1 MQFHCSNS
9 VCKDRGLFLP
19 EEYAEKLGSKCLT
32 CGSALIPV
40 QSLDELEEDVI
51 ANYPHIIA
59 LPFQRMLDKKE
70 ADSKNKLFVDVLTNV
85 LKYLALTL
93 ESEYL
98 RSDYQDEK
106 LNEIIEKLLFNS
118 INISAWNIFLIQA
131 IPTLEKA
138 GHSFFLHEL
147 PSFFR
152 KVEEFPGYKMK
163 DGKVMPMGNVVG
175 MRTGIPTRRR
185 NL

>member
-1 MQFHCSNS
+1 MKFHCSNS

-51 ANYPHIIA
+51 AKYPHIIA

-70 ADSKNKLFVDVLTNV
+70 ADSKTKLFVDVITNV

-98 RSDYQDEK
+98 RV
-106 LNEIIEKLLFNS
+106 IIRTKNLTKSLRSFC
-118 INISAWNIFLIQA
+118 LIRSTF
-131 IPTLEKA
+131 PLGT
-138 GHSFFLHEL
+138 FF
-147 PSFFR
+147 
-152 KVEEFPGYKMK
+152 
-163 DGKVMPMGNVVG
+163 
-175 MRTGIPTRRR
+175 
-185 NL
+185 